1 MIDSENRAHAYE
13 FFLEEVPE
21 LLQILETGLLNLQQS
36 CNPGKIHDLMRA
48 AHSLK
53 GGAATVGLNA
63 IKTIAHR
70 LETIFKALSVE
81 NKIDTELETL
91 LLKAYDCLQLPLNQQ
106 ITTGSFDSELALS
119 NADSTLTQIETR
131 LGDALQAAE
140 NYVPSSDDLGIDIVS
155 SLFEVDIAQGI
166 DHIAKV
172 IAEPQNFDLVAEIRT
187 QAEVFSGFA
196 EMLNLSGFGAI
207 STATITALDAN
218 PSAALEIA
226 TLALDDF
233 LNAKEQ
239 VLAGDRKSGGS
250 PSETLLAFGQKERSP
265 VEKTEHQAVASSN
278 LSSLQMEAEVIFEPE
293 ELDFTDDPG
302 LSSLVFVGS
311 NSSLI
316 PCESFLEEEDLVFT
330 AEEEEAFF
338 SEQETLVFSEE
349 EEEAFFSEEEDLVFT
364 AEEEEAFFSE
374 QETATT
380 DQEPL
385 FSEQDTLVFS
395 EEEEEPLFPEHHQQ
409 AQIVTE
415 QDPETTSSTESEELE
430 TVNSSTQLNPA
441 ANFKIRVDSHRLDK
455 INNFVGELVINR
467 NSQALHQEQLQTIL
481 SKLQNRLEQ
490 FQRLTYQF
498 QEISD
503 RISIAPSHHNP
514 HQTASLGDFDAL
526 EMDNYGKVYSLTQE
540 IVEETMQFEEAVDD
554 IVLYK
559 RQSEDT
565 LKQQQKTLSQLGEEL
580 MWARMMSLD
589 QILGTF
595 PRAIRDLSVKY
606 QKPVNLNMSGTEV
619 LVDKGILEKLH
630 DPLLHLMRNA
640 FDHGIELPEE
650 RLQQGK
656 SEAGQIDICA
666 YHQGNRTLIEI
677 RDDGRGIEVE
687 NIARKA
693 IDRGWLSVKQLAEIN
708 QDKLL
713 DFIFE
718 PGFSTTDKVSELS
731 GRGVGLDV
739 VRSQLEAIKGS
750 VTLSSTPGEGTTFTL
765 SLPLTQ
771 TISPMMVCSAHSSA
785 VAIPA
790 VNVRE
795 IILPQ
800 EEKINFSGNQRM
812 LSWRDQLL
820 PVYRLSDLLEYR
832 YPSPIRFRSRTFG
845 NVSSSQ
851 MSSLPLLVI
860 SQGEQQF
867 ALEVEGLNT
876 EQELVIKP
884 ITVAIATPKYIYG
897 YAVLGDGC
905 LIPAIAPTT
914 LLAFDR
920 ERKSA
925 NQDQHRSLAAQDT
938 LKQQDSVP
946 TALAVDD
953 SAMMR
958 RLLTRTLQKVGY
970 RVLTAK
976 DGWEA
981 LELLQQSTPV
991 QLIVSDLEMPNLN
1004 GLELLNRLRQDAQLS
1019 QIPVAMLT
1027 SRSNDKHRSLAMT
1040 LGARTY
1046 LTKPYIEQ
1054 EFLAELQKII
1064 DIDEQNSPQ
1073 AKGLLL
1079 SHRPL
1084 GVSVA

>member
-1 MIDSENRAHAYE
+1 MIDSENRAHAYQ

-21 LLQILETGLLNLQQS
+21 LLHILEAGLLNLQQN

-70 LETIFKALSVE
+70 LETIFKALCVE
-81 NKIDTELETL
+81 SNIDTELETL
-91 LLKAYDCLQLPLNQQ
+91 LLRSYDCLQLPLNQQ
-106 ITTGSFDSELALS
+106 LTTGSFDSELALT
-119 NADSTLTQIETR
+119 NADSVLTQIEDR

-140 NYVPSSDDLGIDIVS
+140 TYVPSSDDLGIDIVS

-166 DHIAKV
+166 EHIAEV
-172 IAEPQNFDLVAEIRT
+172 VAHPQNYDLVTEIRT

-207 STATITALDAN
+207 ATATIAALDAS
-218 PSAALEIA
+218 PGAALEIS

-233 LNAKEQ
+233 MTAKEQ
-239 VLAGDRKSGGS
+239 VLAGDRESGGT
-250 PSETLLAFGQKERSP
+250 PSEALLAFSQKEQSP
-265 VEKTEHQAVASSN
+265 VEETEHSTDSSFN
-278 LSSLQMEAEVIFEPE
+278 LDSLEMEAEVVFEPE
-293 ELDFTDDPG
+293 ELQFTDDPG

-311 NSSLI
+311 NSALTTSN
-316 PCESFLEEEDLVFT
+316 SFDEEELIFS
-330 AEEEEAFF
+330 ESEEEAFFSEKETLMFSEAEEEFFSEQETQVLAEEPLF
-338 SEQETLVFSEE
+338 SEQETLVFTE
-349 EEEAFFSEEEDLVFT
+349 
-364 AEEEEAFFSE
+364 
-374 QETATT
+374 
-380 DQEPL
+380 
-385 FSEQDTLVFS
+385 
-395 EEEEEPLFPEHHQQ
+395 EEEEEPLFPLQEQK
-409 AQIVTE
+409 AQTSE
-415 QDPETTSSTESEELE
+415 EPEAESTFESEETE
-430 TVNSSTQLNPA
+430 QVNSPTQLSPV
-441 ANFKIRVDSHRLDK
+441 ANFKIRVDSQRLDK

-467 NSQALHQEQLQTIL
+467 NSQALQQEQLQTIL

-490 FQRLTYQF
+490 FQRLSYKF

-503 RISIAPSHHNP
+503 RISIAPSYHNP
-514 HQTASLGDFDAL
+514 DQTSSLGDFDAL
-526 EMDNYGKVYSLTQE
+526 EMDRYGQVYSLTQE

-565 LKQQQKTLSQLGEEL
+565 LKQQQKTLSQLGEQL

-606 QKPVNLNMSGTEV
+606 EKPVNLSMTGTDV
-619 LVDKGILEKLH
+619 LVDKCILEKLH
-630 DPLLHLMRNA
+630 DPLLHLLRNA
-640 FDHGIELPEE
+640 FDHGIESSEE
-650 RLQQGK
+650 RVQQGK
-656 SEAGQIDICA
+656 PEAGQIEICA
-666 YHQGNRTLIEI
+666 FHRGNSTVIEI

-693 IDRGWLSVKQLAEIN
+693 IDRGWLSVKQLAEFN

-750 VTLSSTPGEGTTFTL
+750 VTLTSTPGKGTTFTL

-790 VNVRE
+790 GNVRE

-800 EEKINFSGNQRM
+800 EEKINLSGNQRM

-820 PVYRLSDLLEYR
+820 PVYRLSDLLEYK

-845 NVSSSQ
+845 NMSSSQ
-851 MSSLPLLVI
+851 MSTLPLLVI

-867 ALEVEGLNT
+867 ALEVESLNT

-920 ERKSA
+920 ERKSK
-925 NQDQHRSLAAQDT
+925 NQNQQNGSTVQTPIKEQD
-938 LKQQDSVP
+938 LVP

-1004 GLELLNRLRQDAQLS
+1004 GLELLNRLRQDPQLS

-1040 LGARTY
+1040 LGAKTY

-1054 EFLAELQKII
+1054 EFLAELKKII
-1064 DIDEQNSPQ
+1064 DIDDHNSPQ
-1073 AKGLLL
+1073 SKCLHF
-1079 SHRPL
+1079 SQQPL
-1084 GVSVA
+1084 NISVA